1 MHTAR
6 PETNQPVEPR
16 QESAHGHLGKGSRV
30 TTFSD
35 GLLPAAQSCWG
46 WWWGGGGGG
55 GRWDHKTEGELT
67 LREGEGQAPQN
78 RGPAAG
84 SYRSLEMA
92 GGSGHLGRDRD
103 EG

>member
-1 MHTAR
+1 M
-6 PETNQPVEPR
+6 
-16 QESAHGHLGKGSRV
+16 LG
-30 TTFSD
+30 
-35 GLLPAAQSCWG
+35 A
-46 WWWGGGGGG
+46 GGGG